1 MPKKSDRLPMDGLIK
16 FALLF
21 STLLNLLFLVLGIIF
36 LTKRGGLPYLFRKIS
51 CLLMNEPYL
60 IPMNEIPYY
69 VDKVSQFK
77 NLTNTDTE
85 IIFLGDSITDYCEWS
100 ELFGNHKIKNRG
112 ISGDRTDGI
121 LNRLDEILQ
130 AQPQKIFIMVGIND
144 LIQGR
149 ERDKVFIS
157 YKTIVEKIKDKLPE
171 TKLFIQSVLPVNNL
185 KAQKK
190 LFLIFNNTK
199 VREFNTKLQEL
210 AKDFSL
216 TYIDLFAAFAD
227 SNKELDEKYTT
238 DGVHLNGEAYLLWK
252 KIIDKDVVN

>member
-1 MPKKSDRLPMDGLIK
+1 MDGLIK

-51 CLLMNEPYL
+51 CLLMNEPDL

-100 ELFGNHKIKNRG
+100 ELFSNHKIKNRG

-121 LNRLDEILQ
+121 LNRLEEILQ
-130 AQPQKIFIMVGIND
+130 SQPQKIFLMVGIND
-144 LIQGR
+144 LFQGR
-149 ERDKVFIS
+149 EIDKIFTN
-157 YKTIVEKIKDKLPE
+157 YKTIVEKIQDNLPD
-171 TKLFIQSVLPVNNL
+171 TKLFIQSVLPINNPTL
-185 KAQKK
+185 QEK
-190 LFLIFNNTK
+190 LFSSFDNTK
-199 VREFNTKLQEL
+199 IIKLNVKLQNL
-210 AKDFSL
+210 AKELSL
-216 TYIDLFAAFAD
+216 PYIDLFAAFAD

-252 KIIDKDVVN
+252 KIIEKDVVN

>member
-1 MPKKSDRLPMDGLIK
+1 MDGLIK

-21 STLLNLLFLVLGIIF
+21 STLLNLLFLILGIVS
-36 LTKRGGLPYLFRKIS
+36 LVKRGGIPYLFRKIS
-51 CLLMNEPYL
+51 SLLMNEPYL
-60 IPMNEIPYY
+60 MPMDEIPYY
-69 VDKVSQFK
+69 VDKVSHFK

-100 ELFGNHKIKNRG
+100 ELFGNHKIKNHG

-149 ERDKVFIS
+149 EIGKVFTN
-157 YKTIVEKIKDKLPE
+157 YKIIVLKIKDKLPD
-171 TKLFIQSVLPVNNL
+171 TKLFMQSVLPINNL
-185 KAQKK
+185 KAQKI
-190 LFLIFNNTK
+190 LFLRFNNTK
-199 VREFNTKLQEL
+199 IIELNAKLQDL
-210 AKDFSL
+210 AKDFSFP
-216 TYIDLFAAFAD
+216 YIDLFAAFAD
-227 SNKELDEKYTT
+227 SNKELDARFTT

-252 KIIDKDVVN
+252 KIIEKDVVDLKRVS

>member
-1 MPKKSDRLPMDGLIK
+1 MDGLIK

-21 STLLNLLFLVLGIIF
+21 STLLNLLFLILGIVF
-36 LTKRGGLPYLFRKIS
+36 LAKKGGIPYLFRKIS
-51 CLLMNEPYL
+51 SLLMTEPYL
-60 IPMNEIPYY
+60 MPMDDIPYY
-69 VDKVSQFK
+69 VDKVSHFK
-77 NLTNTDTE
+77 NITNSDTQ

-149 ERDKVFIS
+149 EIGEIFNN
-157 YKTIVEKIKDKLPE
+157 YKSIVLKIKDQLPD
-171 TKLFIQSVLPVNNL
+171 TQLFIQSVLPINTL
-185 KAQKK
+185 KAQEK
-190 LFLIFNNTK
+190 LFLRFNNSK
-199 VREFNTKLQEL
+199 VREFNAKLQDL
-210 AKDFSL
+210 AKEFSL
-216 TYIDLFAAFAD
+216 PYIDLLAVFAD
-227 SNKELDEKYTT
+227 SNRELDARYTT

-252 KIIDKDVVN
+252 KIIEKDVVD